1 MGRREGGV
9 YHDCEILVMGFVWL
23 CWGEAWWCGVVIWWC
38 LFGVE
43 ALEISM
49 ENSRCAGRTDH
60 DPFGEP
66 GYDSESQQRW
76 LIYRSSNIKVLL
88 RAGFRELLPWMI
100 LSNE

>member
-1 MGRREGGV
+1 VVTLGGSLGGL
-9 YHDCEILVMGFVWL
+9 E
-23 CWGEAWWCGVVIWWC
+23 WCFGSV
-38 LFGVE
+38 LFEVE

-49 ENSRCAGRTDH
+49 ENSRCTGRTDH
-60 DPFGEP
+60 DRVGEP

-76 LIYRSSNIKVLL
+76 LIYGSSNIKVLL